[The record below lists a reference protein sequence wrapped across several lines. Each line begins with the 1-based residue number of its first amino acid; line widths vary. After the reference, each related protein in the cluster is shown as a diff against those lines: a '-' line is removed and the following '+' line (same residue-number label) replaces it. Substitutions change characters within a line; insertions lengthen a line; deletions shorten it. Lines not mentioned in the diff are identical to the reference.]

1 MASKAL
7 GHLARAGGA
16 LTVEFVEFQIKQSLE
31 WLQVERNERRHLAA
45 VLVLREL
52 AQNTPTLF
60 NVYVD
65 DFLEHIW
72 SDQGACRH
80 ARCSRSPA
88 RRGSAGRG
96 VAWRHTARQSTV
108 ASRALISSH
117 VTPPSRP
124 C

>member
-72 SDQGACRH
+72 SVPGHLAGALCSDATLAMRAAAARQG
-80 ARCSRSPA
+80 
-88 RRGSAGRG
+88 G
-96 VAWRHTARQSTV
+96 TARQGMAEHCGLV
-108 ASRALISSH
+108 RLYLISH
-117 VTPPSRP
+117 RP
-124 C
+124 RAPC